1 MNAIELIKYHEKYR
15 RFPYRCTAGKL
26 TIGYGW
32 NLDDNGI
39 TVEQATYILDQQV
52 RAVRVTLSAEP
63 YWINLGVVRQAV
75 ITDMAFNLGWPKFA
89 LFKRMR
95 AALGEHAY
103 SRAANE
109 MVNSAWY
116 TQVGTRSKRLVGM
129 MRSGEWPAD
138 LRPQT
143 IRHLTGAVGE

>member
-63 YWINLGVVRQAV
+63 YWINLDVVRQAV
-75 ITDMAFNLGWPKFA
+75 ITDMAFNLGAGGLRKFRRFLA
-89 LFKRMR
+89 AMRDGQWGAAAAEIRASRYYRQLGGDPAGTDDCRLERPEEIVRMIET
-95 AALGEHAY
+95 G
-103 SRAANE
+103 
-109 MVNSAWY
+109 
-116 TQVGTRSKRLVGM
+116 RLV
-129 MRSGEWPAD
+129 EAK
-138 LRPQT
+138 
-143 IRHLTGAVGE
+143 AA

>member
-63 YWINLGVVRQAV
+63 YWINLDVVRQAV
-75 ITDMAFNLGWPKFA
+75 ITDMAFNLGWPKFS
-89 LFKRMR
+89 LFRRMR

-129 MRSGEWPAD
+129 MRSGQWPAD
-138 LRPQT
+138 LS
-143 IRHLTGAVGE
+143 

>member
-63 YWINLGVVRQAV
+63 YWINLGAVRQAV

-95 AALGEHAY
+95 AALDARDY
-103 SRAANE
+103 KLAASE
-109 MVNSAWY
+109 MMDSNWY
-116 TQVGTRSKRLVGM
+116 KQVGTRSKRLVGM

-138 LRPQT
+138 LS
-143 IRHLTGAVGE
+143 

>member
-63 YWINLGVVRQAV
+63 YWINLDVVRQAV
-75 ITDMAFNLGWPKFA
+75 ITDMAFNLGWPKFS
-89 LFKRMR
+89 LFRRMR
-95 AALGEHAY
+95 ARWTSMHIPA
-103 SRAANE
+103 
-109 MVNSAWY
+109 
-116 TQVGTRSKRLVGM
+116 QQ
-129 MRSGEWPAD
+129 MRW
-138 LRPQT
+138 
-143 IRHLTGAVGE
+143 

>member
-26 TIGYGW
+26 TIGYGL

-39 TVEQATYILDQQV
+39 TEDQASYILAGQARSAEV
-52 RAVRVTLSAEP
+52 MLSAEP
-63 YWINLGVVRQAV
+63 YWLSLGVVRQAV
-75 ITDMAFNLGWPKFA
+75 LTDMVINLGWPKFS

-95 AALGEHAY
+95 AALDARDY
-103 SRAANE
+103 QLAASE
-109 MVNSAWY
+109 MMDSNWY
-116 TQVGTRSKRLVGM
+116 KQVGTRSKRLVGM

-138 LRPQT
+138 LS
-143 IRHLTGAVGE
+143 

>member
-103 SRAANE
+103 SRAADE
-109 MVNSAWY
+109 MVNSNWY
-116 TQVGTRSKRLVGM
+116 KQVGTRSKRLVGM
-129 MRSGEWPAD
+129 MRSGQWPASEA
-138 LRPQT
+138 PQADPD
-143 IRHLTGAVGE
+143 RSCR

>member
-63 YWINLGVVRQAV
+63 YWINLGAVRQAV
-75 ITDMAFNLGWPKFA
+75 LTDMLFNLGWPKFA

-103 SRAANE
+103 SRAADE
-109 MVNSAWY
+109 MVNSNWY
-116 TQVGTRSKRLVGM
+116 KQVGTRSKRLVGM
-129 MRSGEWPAD
+129 MRSGQWPASEA
-138 LRPQT
+138 PQADPD
-143 IRHLTGAVGE
+143 RSGR